1 MKLPLPVACSG
12 LHALVM
18 CRRRRCGIVVPMA
31 QANTRIRTPDRP
43 CAEGLGQS
51 AISLN
56 RRAVPREIAFWLIA
70 YVFAAVI
77 LGTAVPTPL
86 YAIYQRQW
94 HFSAAILT
102 LIFAVY
108 AVAVLATL
116 LLAGRTSDQ
125 AGRRPVMAA
134 ALGFSA
140 ASAVLFIFAS
150 SPGWLFPARVLSG
163 VSAGLMIGTATAAL
177 TDMIRESAAR
187 RASLV
192 AAAANA
198 GAAALGPLMAGLFA
212 QYLPQPTVLVFEVL
226 LGLLVAA
233 ALALAFV
240 PETVTRRERPSLRFA
255 GLAIPADGRREF
267 IGAGAAAF
275 AAYTLNGLFASLV
288 PGFTT
293 AILHHANYAVAGA
306 VTCVFF
312 AAGTVA
318 AVGLARLNSR
328 PVLLAGL
335 GLFLAGLALVV
346 AGVSAASL
354 ALFLVGTVVAGSAFG
369 ALVIGSLS
377 AANRLALPETRAQVI
392 SSYFVF
398 AYSGL
403 AIPVIGVGVAADH
416 FGNFRA
422 VLGCSIVLALLC
434 ALAAVGISGGNRA
447 GRPRARGSA

>member
-1 MKLPLPVACSG
+1 MTQV
-12 LHALVM
+12 HA
-18 CRRRRCGIVVPMA
+18 
-31 QANTRIRTPDRP
+31 RIRTADRP
-43 CAEGLGQS
+43 CVDGLGQS
-51 AISLN
+51 AISLS
-56 RRAVPREIAFWLIA
+56 RRAVPGEIAFWLIA
-70 YVFAAVI
+70 YVFAAVV

-94 HFSAAILT
+94 HFSAGILT

-116 LLAGRTSDQ
+116 LLAGRASDQ
-125 AGRRPVMAA
+125 AGRKPVMAA
-134 ALGFSA
+134 AIAFSA
-140 ASAVLFIFAS
+140 ASTVLFILAA
-150 SPGWLFPARVLSG
+150 SPGWLYPARVLSG
-163 VSAGLMIGTATAAL
+163 VSAGLMTGTATAAL
-177 TDMIRESAAR
+177 TEMIRESAAR

-192 AAAANA
+192 AAAANS

-212 QYLPQPTVLVFEVL
+212 QYLPQPTVLVFEVY
-226 LGLLVAA
+226 LGLLAAA
-233 ALALAFV
+233 ALALAFFI
-240 PETVTRRERPSLRFA
+240 PETVTKRERPSLRFT

-267 IGAGAAAF
+267 IAAGVAAF

-377 AANRLALPETRAQVI
+377 VANRLALPETRAQVI

-403 AIPVIGVGVAADH
+403 AIPVIGVGVATDH

-434 ALAAVGISGGNRA
+434 ALAAAGISGGNRA

>member
-1 MKLPLPVACSG
+1 
-12 LHALVM
+12 M

-94 HFSAAILT
+94 HFSAGILT

-134 ALGFSA
+134 GLGFSA

-150 SPGWLFPARVLSG
+150 SPGWLYPARVLSG
-163 VSAGLMIGTATAAL
+163 ASAGLMIGAATAAL

-192 AAAANA
+192 AAAANT

-226 LGLLVAA
+226 LGLLAAA

-255 GLAIPADGRREF
+255 GLAIP
-267 IGAGAAAF
+267 GAAAF

-434 ALAAVGISGGNRA
+434 ALAAAGISGGNRA
-447 GRPRARGSA
+447 ERPRARGSA

>member
-1 MKLPLPVACSG
+1 
-12 LHALVM
+12 
-18 CRRRRCGIVVPMA
+18 VP
-31 QANTRIRTPDRP
+31 
-43 CAEGLGQS
+43 G
-51 AISLN
+51 
-56 RRAVPREIAFWLIA
+56 EIAFWLIA
-70 YVFAAVI
+70 YVFAAVV

-94 HFSAAILT
+94 HFSAGILT

-116 LLAGRTSDQ
+116 LLAGRASDQ
-125 AGRRPVMAA
+125 AGRKPVMAA
-134 ALGFSA
+134 AIAFSA
-140 ASAVLFIFAS
+140 ASTVLFILAA
-150 SPGWLFPARVLSG
+150 SPGWLYPARVLSG
-163 VSAGLMIGTATAAL
+163 VSAGLMTGTATAAL
-177 TDMIRESAAR
+177 TEMIRESAAR

-192 AAAANA
+192 AAAANS

-212 QYLPQPTVLVFEVL
+212 QYLPQPTVLVFEVY
-226 LGLLVAA
+226 LGLLAAA
-233 ALALAFV
+233 ALALAFFI
-240 PETVTRRERPSLRFA
+240 PETVTKRERPSLRFT

-267 IGAGAAAF
+267 IAAGVAAF

-377 AANRLALPETRAQVI
+377 VANRLALPETRAQVI

-403 AIPVIGVGVAADH
+403 AIPVIGVGVATDH

-434 ALAAVGISGGNRA
+434 ALAAAGISGGNRA

>member
-1 MKLPLPVACSG
+1 
-12 LHALVM
+12 M
-18 CRRRRCGIVVPMA
+18 CRGQRSGIVLLMTQVHA
-31 QANTRIRTPDRP
+31 RIRTPDRP
-43 CAEGLGQS
+43 CADGLGQS

-77 LGTAVPTPL
+77 LGTVVPAPL

-94 HFSAAILT
+94 HFSAGILT

-140 ASAVLFIFAS
+140 AGAALFIFAP
-150 SPGWLFPARVLSG
+150 SPGWLYPARVLSG

-177 TDMIRESAAR
+177 TEMVRESAAR
-187 RASLV
+187 RASL
-192 AAAANA
+192 
-198 GAAALGPLMAGLFA
+198 F
-212 QYLPQPTVLVFEVL
+212 T
-226 LGLLVAA
+226 
-233 ALALAFV
+233 
-240 PETVTRRERPSLRFA
+240 
-255 GLAIPADGRREF
+255 GLAIPADARREF

-293 AILHHANYAVAGA
+293 AILHHPNYAVAGA
-306 VTCVFF
+306 VTCLFF

-318 AVGLARLNSR
+318 ALGLARLNSR
-328 PVLLAGL
+328 PVLLVGL

-369 ALVIGSLS
+369 
-377 AANRLALPETRAQVI
+377 
-392 SSYFVF
+392 
-398 AYSGL
+398 
-403 AIPVIGVGVAADH
+403 
-416 FGNFRA
+416 
-422 VLGCSIVLALLC
+422 
-434 ALAAVGISGGNRA
+434 
-447 GRPRARGSA
+447 

>member
-1 MKLPLPVACSG
+1 MTQV
-12 LHALVM
+12 HA
-18 CRRRRCGIVVPMA
+18 
-31 QANTRIRTPDRP
+31 RIRTADRP
-43 CAEGLGQS
+43 CVDGLGQS
-51 AISLN
+51 AISLS
-56 RRAVPREIAFWLIA
+56 RRAVPGEIAFWLIA
-70 YVFAAVI
+70 YVFAAVV

-94 HFSAAILT
+94 HFSAGILT

-116 LLAGRTSDQ
+116 LLAGRASDQ
-125 AGRRPVMAA
+125 AGRKPVMAA
-134 ALGFSA
+134 AIAFSA
-140 ASAVLFIFAS
+140 ASTVLFILAA
-150 SPGWLFPARVLSG
+150 SPGWLYPARVLSG
-163 VSAGLMIGTATAAL
+163 VSAGLMTGTATAAL
-177 TDMIRESAAR
+177 TEMIRESAAR

-192 AAAANA
+192 AAAANS

-212 QYLPQPTVLVFEVL
+212 QYLPQPTVLVFEVY
-226 LGLLVAA
+226 LGLLAAA
-233 ALALAFV
+233 ALALAFFI
-240 PETVTRRERPSLRFA
+240 PETVTKRERPSLRFT

-267 IGAGAAAF
+267 IAAGVAAF

-377 AANRLALPETRAQVI
+377 VANRLALPETRAQVI

-403 AIPVIGVGVAADH
+403 AIPVIGVGVATDH

-434 ALAAVGISGGNRA
+434 ALAAAGISGGNRA
-447 GRPRARGSA
+447 GRPRARIGAR

>member
-1 MKLPLPVACSG
+1 MTQV
-12 LHALVM
+12 HA
-18 CRRRRCGIVVPMA
+18 
-31 QANTRIRTPDRP
+31 RIRTADRP
-43 CAEGLGQS
+43 CADGLGQS
-51 AISLN
+51 AIRVS
-56 RRAVPREIAFWLIA
+56 RRAVPGEIAFWLIA
-70 YVFAAVI
+70 YVFAAVV

-94 HFSAAILT
+94 HFSAGILT

-125 AGRRPVMAA
+125 AGRKPVMAA
-134 ALGFSA
+134 AIAFSA
-140 ASAVLFIFAS
+140 ASTVLFILAA
-150 SPGWLFPARVLSG
+150 SPGWLYPARVLSG
-163 VSAGLMIGTATAAL
+163 VSAGLMTGTATAAL
-177 TDMIRESAAR
+177 TEMIRESAAR

-192 AAAANA
+192 AAAANS

-212 QYLPQPTVLVFEVL
+212 QYLPQPTVLVFEVY
-226 LGLLVAA
+226 LGLLAAA
-233 ALALAFV
+233 ALALAFFI
-240 PETVTRRERPSLRFA
+240 PETVTKRERPSLRFT

-267 IGAGAAAF
+267 IAAGVAAF

-377 AANRLALPETRAQVI
+377 VANRLALPETRAQVI

-403 AIPVIGVGVAADH
+403 AIPVIGVGVATDH

-434 ALAAVGISGGNRA
+434 ALAAAGISGGNRA